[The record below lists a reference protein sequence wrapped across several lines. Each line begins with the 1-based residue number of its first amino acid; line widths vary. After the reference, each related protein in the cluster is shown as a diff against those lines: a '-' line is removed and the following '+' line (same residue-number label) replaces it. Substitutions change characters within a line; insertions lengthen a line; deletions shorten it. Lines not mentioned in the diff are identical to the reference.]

1 MAGRP
6 VDRYLT
12 ILRQSLPELAEQYH
26 VHSLDVFGSFV
37 RNEQTEASDL
47 DVLVTFDEAPGLFEF
62 IELEDRLSEA
72 LGIKVDLVMK
82 SALKPR
88 LEQRILHEAIPV

>member
-1 MAGRP
+1 MAARP
-6 VDRYLT
+6 VDRYLST
-12 ILRQSLPELAEQYH
+12 LRRNLPDLAEKYH
-26 VHSLDVFGSFV
+26 VSSLEVFGSYV
-37 RNEQTEASDL
+37 RNEQNPASDL
-47 DVLVTFDEAPGLFEF
+47 DLLVTFDKAPGLFEF
-62 IELEDRLSEA
+62 IELENRLSDV